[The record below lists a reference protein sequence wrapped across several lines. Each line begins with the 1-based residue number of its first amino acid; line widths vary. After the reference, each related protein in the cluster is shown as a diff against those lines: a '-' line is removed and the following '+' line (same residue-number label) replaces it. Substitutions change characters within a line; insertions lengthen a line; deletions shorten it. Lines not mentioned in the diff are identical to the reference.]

1 MVAVH
6 EDKALTLNILS
17 KVQHSC
23 PNLFYEYILNKT
35 ILLHKT
41 KVSDQLVQDKL
52 TSNEE
57 QSISGILALEPS
69 STQSTNI
76 LEEATNKVNNAKR
89 TKVLF

>member
-1 MVAVH
+1 MLRVGGI
-6 EDKALTLNILS
+6 ALVVIFVVNFARSTTQTVCNR
-17 KVQHSC
+17 
-23 PNLFYEYILNKT
+23 Y
-35 ILLHKT
+35 
-41 KVSDQLVQDKL
+41 QLVQDKL